1 MPAQVTEGCDAV
13 VTDEVPHCLLL
24 VLRLGQNLPVCYS
37 EPVGIRHAWLDGY
50 LTVEEYRPE
59 VKSARCSVYGEV
71 ELRGKEDWVGVI
83 CSAPVS
89 SRTLKAYCNVSGSAG
104 DGNGVL
110 SARVAASGTG
120 EVLFLCDHGLS

>member
-1 MPAQVTEGCDAV
+1 
-13 VTDEVPHCLLL
+13 
-24 VLRLGQNLPVCYS
+24 
-37 EPVGIRHAWLDGY
+37 VGIRHAWLDGY

-83 CSAPVS
+83 CSASVS
-89 SRTLKAYCNVSGSAG
+89 SRTLKVYCNVSGSAG